1 MKELIFKDKQ
11 KREVCEVEMFLEE
24 YNLVASGAP
33 WTAHEHRDHPDYVI
47 FSHSL
52 NQYRLVE
59 LTSVYLHDSSVEK
72 EHRFRHEEPIAIP
85 YDAHKLEA
93 YRNRIVRSVE
103 RKCATF
109 RQEFDSQIAI
119 LSLYLNDYIAIYLS
133 REELLELAILRFHQ
147 VAASGP
153 FNQIAMWGG
162 SRYPPIVYYRVED
175 RDDYTV
181 NTPRV

>member
-72 EHRFRHEEPIAIP
+72 EHRFRHEEPIDIP
-85 YDAHKLEA
+85 YDTHKLEA
-93 YRNRIVRSVE
+93 YKNRIVRSVE

-119 LSLYLNDYIAIYLS
+119 LSLS
-133 REELLELAILRFHQ
+133 RLWYRATLACSYSPAQSAQMTQKKRMHCYPIP
-147 VAASGP
+147 VTKGAKVASGT
-153 FNQIAMWGG
+153 
-162 SRYPPIVYYRVED
+162 YYGYLKD
-175 RDDYTV
+175 LLTDKSF
-181 NTPRV
+181 